1 MKCLCFLRF
10 DNDRLMQ
17 GAHFRAGRVGSTASP
32 SQSWPAKPGR
42 GRGRGRGGQPFST
55 ERHCPRVHL
64 VAGTTCGPATPK
76 PGALPFRHGL
86 VLKPRGFVPL
96 LPARRRVRPRWPL
109 QTKPLRPRLRVRDGQ
124 LVGGCSGQAASRG
137 SLAGSGEVSSPAKAM
152 GRVPSARNCPGVHLG
167 SRCRNQEHRLTG
179 SQVPSWTFLWSSRDG
194 GGTERSRTS

>member
-32 SQSWPAKPGR
+32 SQSWPAKP

-137 SLAGSGEVSSPAKAM
+137 SLAGSGEVSSPAKVLHTVSIHQPACPQPTQVLTRPLSP
-152 GRVPSARNCPGVHLG
+152 GPPQLARWAQRTHG
-167 SRCRNQEHRLTG
+167 SL
-179 SQVPSWTFLWSSRDG
+179 SRG
-194 GGTERSRTS
+194 GNPVADD